1 MRKNCSSLG
10 QEVAMTETFRPVSI
24 KDMVER
30 IKEIREGLELTLMR
44 LRERIS
50 LLETDRAGLLLEVER
65 LKRTAESRAGA
76 LEIEVSEL
84 RKEIRVLKGLLGP
97 AE

>member
-1 MRKNCSSLG
+1 
-10 QEVAMTETFRPVSI
+10 MTETLKPVSI
-24 KDMVER
+24 KDIVER
-30 IKEIREGLELTLMR
+30 IKEIHEGLEQTLMR

-84 RKEIRVLKGLLGP
+84 RKEIRVLKDLLGH
-97 AE
+97 AEQERHFQ

>member
-1 MRKNCSSLG
+1 
-10 QEVAMTETFRPVSI
+10 MTETLRPVSI

-50 LLETDRAGLLLEVER
+50 LLETDRAGLLMEVER
-65 LKRTAESRAGA
+65 LKKTAESRAGA

-84 RKEIRVLKGLLGP
+84 RKEIRVLKELLGP
-97 AE
+97 GE

>member
-1 MRKNCSSLG
+1 
-10 QEVAMTETFRPVSI
+10 MTETFRPVSI

-84 RKEIRVLKGLLGP
+84 RKEIRVLKELLGP

>member
-1 MRKNCSSLG
+1 
-10 QEVAMTETFRPVSI
+10 VTETLKPVSV

-30 IKEIREGLELTLMR
+30 IKEIHEGLEQTLRR

-65 LKRTAESRAGA
+65 LKKAAESRAGA

-84 RKEIRVLKGLLGP
+84 RKEIRVLKELLGH
-97 AE
+97 AEQEWQFQW

>member
-1 MRKNCSSLG
+1 
-10 QEVAMTETFRPVSI
+10 MTEAFRPVSI
-24 KDMVER
+24 KDLVER
-30 IKEIREGLELTLMR
+30 IREIREGLEHTLMR

-65 LKRTAESRAGA
+65 LKKVAESRAGA

-84 RKEIRVLKGLLGP
+84 RKEIRVLKEILGP
-97 AE
+97 TE

>member
-1 MRKNCSSLG
+1 
-10 QEVAMTETFRPVSI
+10 MTETLRPVGI

-30 IKEIREGLELTLMR
+30 LKEIREGLELTLMT

-65 LKRTAESRAGA
+65 LKRTAESRVGA

-84 RKEIRVLKGLLGP
+84 RKEIRVLKELLGP

>member
-1 MRKNCSSLG
+1 
-10 QEVAMTETFRPVSI
+10 VTEALRPVSI
-24 KDMVER
+24 KDLVER
-30 IKEIREGLELTLMR
+30 IRGIREGLKQTLMR

-65 LKRTAESRAGA
+65 LKKVAESRAGA

-84 RKEIRVLKGLLGP
+84 RKEIRVLKEILGP

>member
-10 QEVAMTETFRPVSI
+10 QGVAVTETLRPGSI
-24 KDMVER
+24 KDMVET

-65 LKRTAESRAGA
+65 LKKTAESRAGA

-84 RKEIRVLKGLLGP
+84 RKEIRVLKELLGP

>member
-1 MRKNCSSLG
+1 
-10 QEVAMTETFRPVSI
+10 VTEALRPVSI
-24 KDMVER
+24 KDLVER
-30 IKEIREGLELTLMR
+30 IREIREGLEHTLMR

-50 LLETDRAGLLLEVER
+50 LLETDRPGLLLEVER
-65 LKRTAESRAGA
+65 LKKVAESRAGA

-84 RKEIRVLKGLLGP
+84 RKEIRVLKEILGP

>member
-1 MRKNCSSLG
+1 
-10 QEVAMTETFRPVSI
+10 VTETPKPVSV

-30 IKEIREGLELTLMR
+30 IKEIHEGLEQTLMR

-65 LKRTAESRAGA
+65 LKKVAESRAGA

-84 RKEIRVLKGLLGP
+84 RKEIRVLKELLGH
-97 AE
+97 AEQEWQFQ

>member
-1 MRKNCSSLG
+1 
-10 QEVAMTETFRPVSI
+10 VTEALRPVSI
-24 KDMVER
+24 KDLVER
-30 IKEIREGLELTLMR
+30 TRGIREGLEQTLMR

-65 LKRTAESRAGA
+65 LKKVAESRAGA

-84 RKEIRVLKGLLGP
+84 RKEIRVLKEILGP

>member
-1 MRKNCSSLG
+1 
-10 QEVAMTETFRPVSI
+10 VTEALRPVSI
-24 KDMVER
+24 KDLVER
-30 IKEIREGLELTLMR
+30 IRGIREGLEQTLMR

-65 LKRTAESRAGA
+65 LKKVAESRAGA

-84 RKEIRVLKGLLGP
+84 RKEIRVLKEILGP

>member
-1 MRKNCSSLG
+1 
-10 QEVAMTETFRPVSI
+10 VTEAFRPVSI
-24 KDMVER
+24 KDLVER
-30 IKEIREGLELTLMR
+30 IREIREGLEHTLMR

-65 LKRTAESRAGA
+65 LKKVAESQAGA

-84 RKEIRVLKGLLGP
+84 RKEIRVLKEILGP

>member
-1 MRKNCSSLG
+1 
-10 QEVAMTETFRPVSI
+10 MTETLRPVGI

-30 IKEIREGLELTLMR
+30 LKEIREGLELTLMR

-84 RKEIRVLKGLLGP
+84 RKEIRVLKDLLGP

>member
-1 MRKNCSSLG
+1 
-10 QEVAMTETFRPVSI
+10 MTETLRPVGI

-30 IKEIREGLELTLMR
+30 LKEIREGLELTLMR

-65 LKRTAESRAGA
+65 LKRTAESRVGA

-84 RKEIRVLKGLLGP
+84 RKEIRVLKELLGP

>member
-1 MRKNCSSLG
+1 
-10 QEVAMTETFRPVSI
+10 MTEALRPVSI
-24 KDMVER
+24 KDLVER
-30 IKEIREGLELTLMR
+30 IRGIREGLEQTLMR

-65 LKRTAESRAGA
+65 LKKVAESRAGA

-84 RKEIRVLKGLLGP
+84 RKEIRVLKEILGP